1 MIFTTNTSFYSLCL
15 ALSSTSKPMIN
26 WSKNFNK
33 NNIMQYKNYQFYFIF
48 SCVLIKLEEGKYGI
62 VRSVSQI
69 IFIIFCK
76 SR

>member
-33 NNIMQYKNYQFYFIF
+33 NNIMQYKNYQFYFYIF
-48 SCVLIKLEEGKYGI
+48 LCSN
-62 VRSVSQI
+62 
-69 IFIIFCK
+69 
-76 SR
+76 